1 MIMKIGWKQEEDKE
15 EIVVEALLNS
25 SVMGL
30 VMSSEFV
37 RKNKFK
43 KKRLERPIYVRNVDG
58 IFNYEGPIEYTVEV
72 ELFYR
77 EHKERTEI
85 DIIGEQKWSVIL
97 GMPWLA
103 HHKPKIDCKTGEVKI
118 TRYLDECGKQ

>member
-1 MIMKIGWKQEEDKE
+1 VIIKIGLKQKENKE

-37 RKNKFK
+37 RKNRFK
-43 KKRLERPIYVRNVDG
+43 KKRLERLIYVRNVDG
-58 IFNYEGPIEYTVEV
+58 IFNYEGLIEYTVEV

-77 EHKERTEI
+77 EHKERTDRQI
-85 DIIGEQKWSVIL
+85 
-97 GMPWLA
+97 
-103 HHKPKIDCKTGEVKI
+103 
-118 TRYLDECGKQ
+118 R